1 MLALKERYLKY
12 IKDFRDFLSL
22 EKNRSA
28 LTLKAY
34 SADVFR
40 FLEWLEEKSLDI
52 DCLKPVHFRAFMSF
66 LQRNGNS
73 PRSVGRNIS
82 SIHTFFKYLKRQ
94 NFISSDSSSVISLP
108 KLKKSLPKFVHH
120 YEIDELLSIPDTNT
134 FLGVRDRLIFE
145 LLYATGIRV
154 SELVN
159 LELSAFDM
167 GEQLVRVFGKR
178 SKERIVPFGEEAL
191 FWLKR
196 YLDIVPISVDSGLLF
211 LNHRHEPL
219 TARGVRYIFDKYLKQ
234 LSINVK
240 LTPHVLRHTFATHL
254 LSNGADIRTVQELLG
269 HADLSTT
276 QIYTHISKEKLM
288 REYRR
293 THPKG

>member
-1 MLALKERYLKY
+1 LKENYLEL
-12 IKDFRDFLSL
+12 ITNFRDFLSL
-22 EKNRSA
+22 EKNRSV

-34 SADVFR
+34 SADVYR
-40 FLEWLEEKSLDI
+40 FLEWLEEKGLDL
-52 DCLKPVHFRAFMSF
+52 DSLKPMHFRAFMSY

-73 PRSVGRNIS
+73 PGSVGRNIS
-82 SIHTFFKYLKRQ
+82 SIHTFFKYLKRE
-94 NFISSDSSSVISLP
+94 NVITSDSSSIISLP
-108 KLKKSLPKFVHH
+108 KLKKSLPKFVHPR
-120 YEIDELLSIPDTNT
+120 EIDELLSLPDTET

-154 SELVN
+154 SELTN
-159 LELSAFDM
+159 LELDAFDM
-167 GEQLVRVFGKR
+167 GEGLVRVFGKR
-178 SKERIVPFGEEAL
+178 SKERIVPFGEEAS
-191 FWLKR
+191 FWLKK
-196 YLDIVPISVDSGLLF
+196 YLEVVPIPVDKGLIF
-211 LNHRHEPL
+211 LNHRYEPL

-254 LSNGADIRTVQELLG
+254 LTNGADIRTVQELLG

-288 REYRR
+288 REYKR